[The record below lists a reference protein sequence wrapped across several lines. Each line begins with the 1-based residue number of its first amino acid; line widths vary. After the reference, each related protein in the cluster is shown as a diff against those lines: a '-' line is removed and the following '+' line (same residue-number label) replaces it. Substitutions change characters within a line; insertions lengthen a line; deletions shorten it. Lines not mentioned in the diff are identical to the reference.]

1 MTAAKPPSPRVT
13 VLSGGGGG
21 AKLVEG
27 LYELLDAGALS
38 VVCNTGDDFEMW
50 GLHISP
56 DVDSVLYTLSGLIN
70 REQGWGVESDSYQAL
85 ELMKRYG
92 EPAWFLL
99 GDRDL
104 ASHLVRTSALRAGS
118 RLSEV
123 TADLARRLSLRAQL
137 VPMSD
142 DMVRTIVQTP
152 DGDLDFQ
159 DYFVRHRFEPPVE
172 AVRFRGAE
180 DASPSPEALAALLGA
195 RVVVIAPSN
204 PIASIGPILAVR
216 GLRTALQQASALRV
230 AVSPVI
236 GGEAVK
242 GPTVPM
248 MEAAGL
254 PVDPLGIAHYYKGLI
269 DALVIDRQDAAY
281 KPTLEADGLLVLV
294 TDTLMEGFEGRLR
307 LAAEVLDFSSA
318 QSRS

>member
-1 MTAAKPPSPRVT
+1 VT

-27 LYELLDAGALS
+27 LYELLDAGTLS

-70 REQGWGVESDSYQAL
+70 RDQGWGVDSDSYQAL

-123 TADLARRLSLRAQL
+123 TADLARRLSLRAQV

-172 AVRFRGAE
+172 AVHFRGAE
-180 DASPSPEALAALLGA
+180 YASPSPEALAALLGA

-236 GGEAVK
+236 GGDAVK

-269 DALVIDRQDAAY
+269 DALVIDRQDVAY
-281 KPTLEADGLLVLV
+281 MPALESAGLLVLV

-307 LAAEVLDFSSA
+307 LAAEVLDFSRALSG
-318 QSRS
+318 R